1 MRKIMLSFLA
11 CLLALTAAA
20 DDRTLTAGEYWIDN
34 NHNQRTT
41 VDIGSDGLMQFV
53 LDAST
58 LSEGLHTLHYR
69 AQDSEGSYSPAQAWL
84 FYRIKATETGTQTLD
99 YWVDEGNHET
109 RAVADGQAAFV
120 LDASSLSEGLHLLHY
135 RILSGVANSPAQT
148 WLFYRYVPSMTG
160 ASTLEY
166 WLDENGEHQTLAAGS
181 EENTFVVDASAL
193 DEGLHTLHYRLN
205 TLSGQTG
212 AERTWLFYRVAP
224 AYESGIR
231 TLEYWVDEG
240 QHETR
245 TLTENDVAFTL
256 DASALG
262 EGLHTLNYQLREE
275 GGRVSPQQQWL
286 FYRTSPKPA
295 GISLSYYRIWW
306 NDHQDKAVDIQLA
319 DGTVEYL
326 YEETLAV
333 PDYARNDGFSRN
345 NTATFHI
352 VFCDDQGNFSPIESA
367 VVGYPDIYPPVTTL
381 SASKNA
387 DGIALSWKSSE
398 NTVRDWN
405 VYYSENGEPYL
416 LWKANTTEQSAT
428 FRGQQGVSY
437 KFIVTARDKDGNYE
451 AVEESKAVKVTLN
464 R

>member
-1 MRKIMLSFLA
+1 MRKIMLPFLA

-84 FYRIKATETGTQTLD
+84 FYRIKATETGTLTLD
-99 YWVDEGNHET
+99 YWVDEGDHET
-109 RAVADGQAAFV
+109 CALADGQTAFV
-120 LDASSLSEGLHLLHY
+120 LDASNLS
-135 RILSGVANSPAQT
+135 
-148 WLFYRYVPSMTG
+148 
-160 ASTLEY
+160 
-166 WLDENGEHQTLAAGS
+166 
-181 EENTFVVDASAL
+181 
-193 DEGLHTLHYRLN
+193 EGLHTLHYRLN

-286 FYRTSPKPA
+286 FYRITSKPRTS
-295 GISLSYYRIWW
+295 SLKWYRVWW

-381 SASKNA
+381 TASKSA

-451 AVEESKAVKVTLN
+451 AVEESKAVKVTY
-464 R
+464 

>member
-1 MRKIMLSFLA
+1 MLPFLA

-84 FYRIKATETGTQTLD
+84 FYRIKATETGTLTLD
-99 YWVDEGNHET
+99 YWVDEGDHET
-109 RAVADGQAAFV
+109 RALADGQTAFV
-120 LDASSLSEGLHLLHY
+120 LDASNLSEGL
-135 RILSGVANSPAQT
+135 P
-148 WLFYRYVPSMTG
+148 
-160 ASTLEY
+160 
-166 WLDENGEHQTLAAGS
+166 
-181 EENTFVVDASAL
+181 
-193 DEGLHTLHYRLN
+193 TLHYRLN

>member
-1 MRKIMLSFLA
+1 MRRCILL
-11 CLLALTAAA
+11 LLASLLAVVVQA
-20 DDRTLTAGEYWIDN
+20 DDRTLTGGEYWIDN
-34 NHNQRTT
+34 ATGDRVQVSIADGWMDFTLDASHLSEGVHALHYRAKDSEGFYSPIHTWLFFRYVTDIAGGNMLEYWFDEREHQT
-41 VDIGSDGLMQFV
+41 VSVNEQESNFV
-53 LDAST
+53 LDAS
-58 LSEGLHTLHYR
+58 
-69 AQDSEGSYSPAQAWL
+69 
-84 FYRIKATETGTQTLD
+84 
-99 YWVDEGNHET
+99 
-109 RAVADGQAAFV
+109 
-120 LDASSLSEGLHLLHY
+120 
-135 RILSGVANSPAQT
+135 
-148 WLFYRYVPSMTG
+148 
-160 ASTLEY
+160 
-166 WLDENGEHQTLAAGS
+166 
-181 EENTFVVDASAL
+181 AL
-193 DEGLHTLHYRLN
+193 NEGLHTLHYRLN

-286 FYRTSPKPA
+286 FYRITSKPRTS
-295 GISLSYYRIWW
+295 SLKWYRVWW

-381 SASKNA
+381 TASKSA

-405 VYYSENGEPYL
+405 VYSYL
-416 LWKANTTEQSAT
+416 CTRL
-428 FRGQQGVSY
+428 
-437 KFIVTARDKDGNYE
+437 
-451 AVEESKAVKVTLN
+451 
-464 R
+464 